1 MKDLLAAAVL
11 VLSGPAFFLAV
22 QANPSQHF
30 GIGRWDRA
38 WLGDERDFY
47 PPSRMEG
54 PFRRPDGTVEVK
66 DFVGRLTK
74 KRASLELPYHA
85 LRSPLVIRV
94 RCHRFGL
101 EGTVSLAVNG
111 EPIDDFVFVESSY
124 PWGGIK
130 AVIPQE
136 VAERGPLSIHLATE
150 GGEAPPSHL
159 PSDLGVGLDFV
170 EVTPLSEAVVL
181 LPTARQWIGWFLFL
195 ISGYVFFRFLSL
207 GPWARVGGV
216 VALAVSLL
224 AAAVLFPT
232 IVSRAVTVA
241 WLAFP
246 ACMLLLWM
254 VELAA
259 RGFSIRREIQKQE
272 HE

>member
-11 VLSGPAFFLAV
+11 VLSGPALFLAV

-38 WLGDERDFY
+38 WLADERDFY

-54 PFRRPDGTVEVK
+54 PFRRPDGVVEVK
-66 DFVGRLTK
+66 DFVGRLTR
-74 KRASLELPYHA
+74 KRASLQLPYYA
-85 LRSPLVIRV
+85 RRSPIEIRI

-111 EPIDDFVFVESSY
+111 EPIGDFVFVKSSY
-124 PWGGIK
+124 PWDGIK

-136 VAERGPLSIHLATE
+136 VAERGPLAIDLVTE
-150 GGEAPPSHL
+150 GGETPPSHL

-170 EVTPLSEAVVL
+170 EVTPLSEGVIL

-195 ISGYVFFRFLSL
+195 LSGYLFFRFLNL
-207 GPWARVGGV
+207 GPRARVV
-216 VALAVSLL
+216 AVLALAVSLT
-224 AAAVLFPT
+224 AATVVVPT
-232 IVSRAVTVA
+232 IVSRAITLA

-246 ACMLLLWM
+246 ACMLLLRM
-254 VELAA
+254 AGLADEWFPIG
-259 RGFSIRREIQKQE
+259 RKVQDQE

>member
-1 MKDLLAAAVL
+1 MKELLAAVVL

-30 GIGRWDRA
+30 GIGRWDRP
-38 WLGDERDFY
+38 WLADEEDFY

-54 PFRRPDGTVEVK
+54 PFRHPDGAVEVK

-74 KRASLELPYHA
+74 KHARLQLPYHA
-85 LRSPLVIRV
+85 VRSPVEIRV

-101 EGTVSLAVNG
+101 EGTVSLVVNG
-111 EPIDDFVFVESSY
+111 EPIDDFVFVKSSY

-130 AVIPQE
+130 AVIPQAI
-136 VAERGPLSIHLATE
+136 AERGPLSIDLVTE
-150 GGEAPPSHL
+150 DGEAPPSHL

-170 EVTPLSEAVVL
+170 EVTPLSEGVVL
-181 LPTARQWIGWFLFL
+181 LPSARQWIGWFLFL
-195 ISGYVFFRFLSL
+195 LSGYLFFRFLEF
-207 GPWARVGGV
+207 GPRARVV
-216 VALAVSLL
+216 AVLALAVSLT
-224 AAAVLFPT
+224 AATVFFPE

-246 ACMLLLWM
+246 GCMLLLRM
-254 VELAA
+254 AEVASE
-259 RGFSIRREIQKQE
+259 RFPIGHEI
-272 HE
+272 

>member
-1 MKDLLAAAVL
+1 VELLAAAVL

-38 WLGDERDFY
+38 WLADEEDFY

-54 PFRRPDGTVEVK
+54 PFRHPDGTVEVK

-74 KRASLELPYHA
+74 KRASLQLPYHA
-85 LRSPLVIRV
+85 LGSPVEIRV

-101 EGTVSLAVNG
+101 EGTVFLAVNG
-111 EPIDDFVFVESSY
+111 EPVDDFVFAKTSY

-130 AVIPQE
+130 AVIPQAI
-136 VAERGPLSIHLATE
+136 AERGPLSIDLVTE
-150 GGEAPPSHL
+150 GGKAPPSHL

-170 EVTPLSEAVVL
+170 EVTPLSEGVLL
-181 LPTARQWIGWFLFL
+181 LPTPRQWIGWFLFL
-195 ISGYVFFRFLSL
+195 LSGYLFFRFLKL
-207 GPWARVGGV
+207 GPWARVGAV
-216 VALAVSLL
+216 LALAVCLTAGTL
-224 AAAVLFPT
+224 VFPT
-232 IVSRAVTVA
+232 ILSRALTLA
-241 WLAFP
+241 WLVLP

-254 VELAA
+254 AELADEW
-259 RGFSIRREIQKQE
+259 FPIRREIQEQE

>member
-1 MKDLLAAAVL
+1 MKELLAAVVL

-30 GIGRWDRA
+30 GIGRWDRP
-38 WLGDERDFY
+38 WLADEEDFY

-54 PFRRPDGTVEVK
+54 PFRHPDGTVEVK

-74 KRASLELPYHA
+74 KHARLQLPYHA
-85 LRSPLVIRV
+85 VRSPVEIRV

-101 EGTVSLAVNG
+101 EGTVSLVVNG
-111 EPIDDFVFVESSY
+111 EPIDDFVFVKSSY

-130 AVIPQE
+130 AVIPQAI
-136 VAERGPLSIHLATE
+136 AERGPLSIDLVTE
-150 GGEAPPSHL
+150 DGEAPPSHL

-170 EVTPLSEAVVL
+170 EVTPLSEGVVL

-195 ISGYVFFRFLSL
+195 LSGYLFFRFLKF
-207 GPWARVGGV
+207 GPRTRVV
-216 VALAVSLL
+216 AVLALAVSLT
-224 AAAVLFPT
+224 AATVSFPE

-246 ACMLLLWM
+246 GCMLLLRIAEVASEWFPI
-254 VELAA
+254 
-259 RGFSIRREIQKQE
+259 GHEI
-272 HE
+272 